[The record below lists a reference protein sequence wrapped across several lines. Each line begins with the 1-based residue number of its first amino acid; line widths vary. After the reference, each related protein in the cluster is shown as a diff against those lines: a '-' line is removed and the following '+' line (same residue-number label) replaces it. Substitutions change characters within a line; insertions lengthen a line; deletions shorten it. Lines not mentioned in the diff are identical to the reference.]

1 MSQTIGERE
10 YFTTEELEDNLKR
23 NVPDVVQAQKIR
35 LAHQRDV
42 FTARRREVLDKNPGL
57 GVTGSPLSAAASFGN
72 MVGLRLPNWLASA
85 VTAPFTANSR
95 DIGLGDAFDLNRAR
109 GNLILEAR
117 PVAHAVG
124 TVGAFFTPGS
134 AAKAV
139 VHGGFKVAGGAKLAK
154 LASEST
160 NIWKTAALQLSS
172 AAAGGAGA
180 ITAINVAEGVL
191 DERDASEVLG
201 DIFRQVKSPTNIA
214 LTLAIGGGATAI
226 RAVPDQAA
234 VRLVESA
241 KRLLPGFKA
250 TPDMLRPEGGFL
262 AGLVDSLSVSPAG
275 RRAVAKYLSTSVYQP
290 LRKAVDELR
299 QAITPA
305 GRRTK
310 DLTPSAAKDIR
321 DLLITPKGRKG
332 DGIIRNRIAHAGDKG
347 FREAARS
354 GDVVS
359 RGEAASLLRVFRS
372 LETRARRAKGTE
384 GPHGSEYTGVIK
396 SLRGVIKDAGKVM
409 RAGGEWNLTPQMLDN
424 IRQRLAPVASF
435 DARRGGAVQI
445 GARDI
450 RDAKDMYAAIR
461 EVQRSSSS
469 SIDNA
474 LTDIHQLRKV
484 LDTFKPLEG
493 AAPAGN
499 DINLVRTMF
508 TAKDFSARWESATS
522 VLKKEQLQRIRGAY
536 FAEFLEEIT
545 LMRSITSKNE
555 FLLNARKMNEMFRRP
570 GQFRGQVFDTVLPG
584 VREDVTRLAEISD
597 LVMRTIGKAEGS
609 ATARRTADMAV
620 VAGAADT
627 AKLAVSAMKDPH
639 LGWYLFG
646 RLLTIPG
653 VLAFTE
659 SLLTGRVAGA
669 LNRAASGGVIAP
681 GGTLPAVVQQQ
692 EGLTET
698 TDRALGTAGKG
709 VAALGSLL

>member
-10 YFTTEELEDNLKR
+10 YFTTKELEAKLRRD
-23 NVPDVVQAQKIR
+23 VPDEVQAQKIR

-42 FTARRREVLDKNPGL
+42 FTARRREVLEQNPGMQKS
-57 GVTGSPLSAAASFGN
+57 GFPISAAANFGN
-72 MVGLRLPNWLASA
+72 TVGLGLPNFLASA
-85 VTAPFTANSR
+85 ATAPFTANDR
-95 DIGLGDAFDLNRAR
+95 DISLGDAFDLNRAR

-134 AAKAV
+134 GAKAAV
-139 VHGGFKVAGGAKLAK
+139 QGGFKLAGGTKLAK

-180 ITAINVAEGVL
+180 IAAINVAEGVL
-191 DERDASEVLG
+191 DERDATGVLG
-201 DIFRQVKSPTNIA
+201 DILGQVSSPTNVA

-262 AGLVDSLSVSPAG
+262 SGLVDSLSVSPAG
-275 RRAVAKYLSTSVYQP
+275 RKAVAKYLSQSVYQP

-310 DLTPSAAKDIR
+310 DLTASAAKDIR
-321 DLLITPKGRKG
+321 DLLITPRGRKG
-332 DGIIRNRIAHAGDKG
+332 DGIIRNRIAHAGERG
-347 FREAARS
+347 FGEAARS
-354 GDVVS
+354 GDIVS
-359 RGEAASLLRVFRS
+359 RDGAASVLRVFRA

-396 SLRGVIKDAGKVM
+396 SLRTAIRDAGKTM

-469 SIDNA
+469 AIDNA

-499 DINLVRTMF
+499 DISLVRTMF

-536 FAEFLEEIT
+536 FAEFLEELT
-545 LMRSITSKNE
+545 LMRSIASKNE
-555 FLLNARKMNEMFRRP
+555 FLLNARKMNELFRRP
-570 GQFRGQVFDTVLPG
+570 GQYREQVFDTVLPG

-609 ATARRTADMAV
+609 ATARRTADMAA

-627 AKLAVSAMKDPH
+627 VKLAVSAIKDPRF
-639 LGWYLFG
+639 GAKVFG
-646 RLLTIPG
+646 RLLAVPG

-659 SLLTGRVAGA
+659 SLLTGRVAEV
-669 LNRAASGGVIAP
+669 LNRAASGGAVAP
-681 GGTLPAVVQQQ
+681 GRTLPALVQQQ

-698 TDRALGTAGKG
+698 TDRVLGTAGKG
-709 VAALGSLL
+709 AAALGSLF